1 MLQIGEVAKRSGL
14 GVDTVRFYER
24 ERLIPKAGRSPA
36 GYRRYPESVVKQLL
50 FIQHAKTL
58 GFSLKEIGELI
69 ELRNTPKATCSS
81 VKAKAQE
88 KLADIQKKID
98 ALEGIRSTLI
108 PLVNQCQSAD
118 PINGCPI
125 LGAIDGD
132 TDS

>member
-1 MLQIGEVAKRSGL
+1 MLQIGEVARRSGI

-24 ERLIPKAGRSPA
+24 ERLIPKPGRSPA

-81 VKAKAQE
+81 VKAKAQR
-88 KLADIQKKID
+88 KLADIRKKID
-98 ALEGIRSTLI
+98 ALEVIRSTLI
-108 PLVNQCQSAD
+108 PLIDQCQSAD

-125 LGAIDGD
+125 LGAIDEDIG
-132 TDS
+132 S